1 MLMDLAALVAL
12 ETSVW
17 EALRQG
23 DASGDA
29 DHLAQDF
36 LGVYPT
42 GFADRDDHTGQL
54 SDGPTVVDYVI
65 LDARSMQLSADHA
78 LLAYRAEYRRPGAEQ
93 MEEMYVSSVW
103 SQRNGAW
110 INVFSQDTPVDLTAN
125 VP

>member
-1 MLMDLAALVAL
+1 MELAELIAL

-17 EALRQG
+17 EALRRG
-23 DASGDA
+23 DATADA
-29 DHLAQDF
+29 DHLAPDF

-54 SDGPTVVDYVI
+54 DDGPTVSDYAI
-65 LDARSMQLSADHA
+65 LDARSMSLTADHA

-93 MEEMYVSSVW
+93 MEEMFVSSVW
-103 SQRNGAW
+103 SKRNGTW
-110 INVFSQDTPVDLTAN
+110 TNVFSQDTPRDPTAE